1 MKRKNVD
8 VELVDQNANG
18 GRIVINTGAVD
29 RDRDRVLPQGVKLDN
44 YMKNPVVQWG
54 HNYRDPWATVG
65 ETLNLEIS
73 DGGIVADFSLREP
86 ANESDPM
93 HVIRALWEQGLIRT
107 ASVGFNP
114 LEWEEN
120 EVGGYD
126 FTAWELL
133 EWSLVP
139 VPANQEALR
148 LAVKGLT
155 SPDNTEPVTNKQPE
169 RYSDIDFTPPEGVR
183 EACRVGIR
191 QIEDGL
197 GGDGL
202 EDATVREARAMARGE
217 DVTAAKARK
226 GYRWWARNERF
237 LEAENDTPADV
248 AANLWGGR
256 AGPGFFNRLYEQM
269 EAADEKDTPQ
279 DEVPDAPKSVD
290 STERNQATN
299 DDLNELAPEELSVL
313 AELTQALK
321 QLKERYD
328 V

>member
-120 EVGGYD
+120 EAGGYD

-155 SPDNTEPVTNKQPE
+155 HPTDTEL
-169 RYSDIDFTPPEGVR
+169 SDEPLEGTFKYT
-183 EACRVGIR
+183 
-191 QIEDGL
+191 
-197 GGDGL
+197 L
-202 EDATVREARAMARGE
+202 ECDQCGAIYEVSASLWRMVFEG
-217 DVTAAKARK
+217 KA
-226 GYRWWARNERF
+226 
-237 LEAENDTPADV
+237 LQLCENCV
-248 AANLWGGR
+248 H
-256 AGPGFFNRLYEQM
+256 
-269 EAADEKDTPQ
+269 
-279 DEVPDAPKSVD
+279 DEVSDAPKSVD
-290 STERNQATN
+290 NNETGANNN
-299 DDLNELAPEELSVL
+299 DDNKLSPDEVSTVL

-321 QLKERYD
+321 QLKEKYD

>member
-1 MKRKNVD
+1 MRRKNVD
-8 VELVDQNANG
+8 IELVNQNANG

-73 DGGIVADFSLREP
+73 DGGIVADFSLRQP
-86 ANESDPM
+86 ASESDPM
-93 HVIRALWEQGLIRT
+93 HVIRLLWEQGLIRT
-107 ASVGFNP
+107 ASVGFDP

-120 EVGGYD
+120 EAGGYD

-155 SPDNTEPVTNKQPE
+155 PNTELVTDKQPE

-191 QIEDGL
+191 QVEDGL

-202 EDATVREARAMARGE
+202 EDATIREARAMARGE
-217 DVTAAKARK
+217 DVTVAKAKK

-237 LEAENDTPADV
+237 LEAEDDSPADV

-269 EAADEKDTPQ
+269 EAADEKQ
-279 DEVPDAPKSVD
+279 YEVPDAPKSVD
-290 STERNQATN
+290 NEAEANNN
-299 DDLNELAPEELSVL
+299 DDNKLPPDEVSTVL
-313 AELTQALK
+313 DELTQALK
-321 QLKERYD
+321 PLKEKYN